1 MRRPGPSALFPI
13 FVFAACLILASAT
26 QAQDQFTRVE
36 IGGQFDG
43 IRLLNAAGNPEFKP
57 GFGGRLDINLTRR
70 LAFESTLDFFPRQ
83 APEIF
88 GQGGQT
94 LQFTAGVRA
103 KFVTARRYSIY
114 GVVRPGLTHE
124 TNNFRAEIV
133 TFQPSLSVDSDQS
146 GPLTHLT
153 LDLGGGVEI
162 YPTARWILRAEVDAS
177 PYFVGDVPLTFVAPP
192 SGPFVFVQPP
202 RGEIFA
208 TWKLSLGG
216 SYRFGALKES
226 ARGDDAS
233 NSKDEQNRLGR
244 LTVGAQASS
253 LSLKFTNELDG
264 HAATEAGFGPFASYR
279 IWRFVEAD
287 ASMSFFPREAQP
299 DSFGDGGRILQ
310 GLFGVRAGFRT
321 KHMGFFAKARPGF
334 QSYSQGLSSI
344 TFPPDFSSES
354 LAFTRATDFAL
365 DLGGVI
371 EIYPTKHFVIR
382 IDAGD
387 TSIFPGARNF
397 ITNGVSFAEPAQP
410 RKDTI
415 QFGAGFGW
423 RF

>member
-1 MRRPGPSALFPI
+1 MRRPSPSALFGI
-13 FVFAACLILASAT
+13 FVFAVCLAVSSAAR
-26 QAQDQFTRVE
+26 AQDQFTRIEV
-36 IGGQFDG
+36 GGQFDG
-43 IRLLNAAGNPEFKP
+43 IRLLNTGDRPEFTP
-57 GFGGRLDINLTRR
+57 GFGARLDINLTRR
-70 LAFESTLDFFPRQ
+70 IAFESTLDFFPRQ

-94 LQFTAGVRA
+94 LQFTAGMRA
-103 KFVTARRYSIY
+103 KFVTTRRYSIY

-124 TNNFRAEIV
+124 TNNFLGEIV
-133 TFQPSLSVDSDQS
+133 AFQPPLPINNNPS
-146 GPLTHLT
+146 GPLNHLS

-162 YPTARWILRAEVDAS
+162 YPNARWILRGEVAAS
-177 PYFVGDVPLTFVAPP
+177 PYFVRDEPLTFITPP
-192 SGPFVFVQPP
+192 SGAFIFVQPP

-208 TWKLSLGG
+208 TWKLSVGA
-216 SYRFGALKES
+216 SYRIGALKEY
-226 ARGDDAS
+226 ARTDNAS
-233 NSKDEQNRLGR
+233 NSVDAQNRLDR
-244 LTVGAQASS
+244 LTIGVQASS

-334 QSYSQGLSSI
+334 QSYSQNLSSI
-344 TFPPDFSSES
+344 TSPPDFSSES

-397 ITNGVSFAEPAQP
+397 ITNGVSFSEPAQP